1 LLVSIFETVIENANR
16 DGRKTDRTI
25 RIPISVLYKLGIKL
39 CGVFLKG
46 KMYYLCGKEKGPKE
60 RNIKQIQPQIT
71 EYDSEECPPKKNPY
85 DFCRISACES
95 GREAEEEERARMHC
109 SLHTPFPLSRG
120 IPTWSFTWK
129 KTARRMGERQIS
141 NKM

>member
-1 LLVSIFETVIENANR
+1 MPIDR
-16 DGRKTDRTI
+16 RKTDRTI
-25 RIPISVLYKLGIKL
+25 RIPISVLYKLGIKI

-46 KMYYLCGKEKGPKE
+46 KTRMYYLCGKRKKVPKSGILNKSSHKL
-60 RNIKQIQPQIT
+60 RNMIRRNVRRRRILT
-71 EYDSEECPPKKNPY
+71 
-85 DFCRISACES
+85 ISAIYSTQRVVE
-95 GREAEEEERARMHC
+95 EEEEEERARMHC
-109 SLHTPFPLSRG
+109 LLHTPFPLSRG